1 MAGKKTHLVLDL
13 IYTPEEG
20 QVCFTGTLDECTKFV
35 AEQETYGF
43 KIMPMSEEEFKVH
56 NNINAKQT
64 FPINVSVFPKES
76 RLNRPIKIK

>member
-1 MAGKKTHLVLDL
+1 LDL

-43 KIMPMSEEEFKVH
+43 KIMPMTEEEFDIKGEV
-56 NNINAKQT
+56 
-64 FPINVSVFPKES
+64 KES
-76 RLNRPIKIK
+76 DFSNEELHEGIVLRPKYNYIPIKIKSK

>member
-1 MAGKKTHLVLDL
+1 MAEKKIYLVLDL

-43 KIMPMSEEEFKVH
+43 KILPMTEEEFRIY
-56 NNINAKQT
+56 NNVNQNHEGIVLLSNFNTK
-64 FPINVSVFPKES
+64 
-76 RLNRPIKIK
+76 LIKIKSK